1 MKYREITMH
10 AHPEIECEIGDTI
23 RLGDGVEI
31 KIMRTVG
38 HAARIGIGAPAN
50 VRITRKEL
58 LDAMQ
63 KKNRPRKGG
72 SGKPAG
78 PAG

>member
-1 MKYREITMH
+1 MH
-10 AHPEIECEIGDTI
+10 AHPEIECTIGDTI

-63 KKNRPRKGG
+63 KKEPPSEGRFG
-72 SGKPAG
+72 
-78 PAG
+78 